1 MKTQMSRRLIGSRPA
16 TSAQALTVSMAPEAT
31 PGPPVP
37 RPAPG
42 ACPPTPRPPQAPRA
56 PVVPAYARPPT
67 PTPPPTLRE
76 VTLADLDDV
85 GRLLTL
91 HQQGR
96 ARGWLR
102 GGEAEQLNVVA
113 AAVHA
118 RRVGQAPCRLF
129 VALLRD
135 RRWEVITQADE
146 DQAHR
151 LLREQA
157 DGPRRRLGPLAAR
170 PEVPLSDDARLVL
183 LAPQVLRQAGWRG
196 EPFLGVK
203 LQDPTWTRVRWEQAQ
218 AELTQWRLRQGQA
231 RQPGSG
237 LEPLGAP
244 WADGEDTEVVFSM
257 GRYAVR

>member
-1 MKTQMSRRLIGSRPA
+1 M
-16 TSAQALTVSMAPEAT
+16 
-31 PGPPVP
+31 
-37 RPAPG
+37 
-42 ACPPTPRPPQAPRA
+42 
-56 PVVPAYARPPT
+56 VPAYARPPT

-196 EPFLGVK
+196 ALFLGVK
-203 LQDPTWTRVRWEQAQ
+203 LQDPTWTWARWEQAQ
-218 AELTQWRLRQGQA
+218 AELTQWRLRQAQA

-244 WADGEDTEVVFSM
+244 WAEGEATKDAADEETDD
-257 GRYAVR
+257 AP